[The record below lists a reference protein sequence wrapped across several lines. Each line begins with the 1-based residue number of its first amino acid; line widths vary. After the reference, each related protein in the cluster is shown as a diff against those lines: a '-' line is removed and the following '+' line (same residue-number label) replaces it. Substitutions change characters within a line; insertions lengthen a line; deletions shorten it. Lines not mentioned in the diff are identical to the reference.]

1 MALRRNP
8 FRGSARAAAAGPGVA
23 GSGPAPSGRGHC
35 RSRPDLPA
43 DRGAAGIAVT
53 VRARLNAPGVG
64 RCRIFGRTDVRTP
77 PDQLPTVRRPQDA
90 RWLHY
95 AAECRR
101 PRLAARSGSAPHHGS
116 HRPMTRARFQSVWHH
131 GHAQCVLRAARGLLE
146 FGGLATA
153 EEAGTHAP
161 LRRFCDARAGALW
174 SICSR
179 SPGFEQDWAPSTPP
193 QPPACS
199 PIFGFS

>member
-1 MALRRNP
+1 M
-8 FRGSARAAAAGPGVA
+8 
-23 GSGPAPSGRGHC
+23 
-35 RSRPDLPA
+35 
-43 DRGAAGIAVT
+43 
-53 VRARLNAPGVG
+53 PGVG

-101 PRLAARSGSAPHHGS
+101 PRLAARSRSAPHHGS

-193 QPPACS
+193 QPPAVRRSSVS
-199 PIFGFS
+199 PRPVADRSTRPDVPRRRGVGSHGSIAGRAAQSGGQGSCNT